1 MQDAS
6 LTTRLFSLFDRQL
19 FEEDPSLAALIDE
32 TEARWRDNC
41 LSDDM
46 LSLVSAAGE
55 ACLPRRPHSKED
67 GETC

>member
-19 FEEDPSLAALIDE
+19 FEEEPSLAALIDE
-32 TEARWRDNC
+32 TEAHWRDNC

-55 ACLPRRPHSKED
+55 ADLPRRRQPKED
-67 GETC
+67 DETC

>member
-19 FEEDPSLAALIDE
+19 FEEESSLTALIGE
-32 TEARWRDNC
+32 TEARWGDNC
-41 LSDDM
+41 LSDDV

-55 ACLPRRPHSKED
+55 SGLPRRPDED
-67 GETC
+67 GELC